1 MNIEMHQQET
11 PTSTSTDEV
20 TLPNNDQLVNESI
33 TQQQQDVAINIDDRF
48 GPSCA
53 PVLSQAQIVN
63 NIIEASI
70 RLDRQRWAFLF
81 IPCIPFFI
89 IMFLTWIIWVTVD
102 RSSVSEK
109 ESLSFTLIIAI
120 ISTSLTG
127 FMLLWALCYGAI
139 NYSNRNNYAMLQS
152 NVRLLIKLEGDQ
164 WVRYVEYLYGS
175 NRAGFGYFGVI
186 GAMTFCLCRKPHYK
200 KLIARGYGYIV
211 LCEQGFILDEMTFV
225 VRNQTHIILTV
236 TYVTNMGLR
245 VYLLKKNAKYV
256 VRKYASEAE
265 RQYAAQVA
273 LKAQMVPLDIL
284 LPNIP
289 QNMAAVLG
297 LQIQYGL

>member
-102 RSSVSEK
+102 HSSVSET
-109 ESLSFTLIIAI
+109 ESLLFTLIIAI
-120 ISTSLTG
+120 ISSSLTG

-152 NVRLLIKLEGDQ
+152 NV
-164 WVRYVEYLYGS
+164 
-175 NRAGFGYFGVI
+175 
-186 GAMTFCLCRKPHYK
+186 
-200 KLIARGYGYIV
+200 
-211 LCEQGFILDEMTFV
+211 
-225 VRNQTHIILTV
+225 
-236 TYVTNMGLR
+236 
-245 VYLLKKNAKYV
+245 
-256 VRKYASEAE
+256 
-265 RQYAAQVA
+265 
-273 LKAQMVPLDIL
+273 
-284 LPNIP
+284 
-289 QNMAAVLG
+289 
-297 LQIQYGL
+297 